1 MVMKLVGA
9 HLLSCPVQKLAWGW
23 QQMCPWGHVV
33 PTLLCITAMSS
44 SQSRQ

>member
-9 HLLSCPVQKLAWGW
+9 HPLGHPVQKLAWGW
-23 QQMCPWGHVV
+23 QQRCPWGHVV
-33 PTLLCITAMSS
+33 PMLLCITAMSS